1 MMKLFS
7 KKKGVKT
14 ALLTA
19 FLLLGLTCS
28 LPVFSHGATLSN
40 YEGPVVVNVLFP
52 TGDAGEDYTSF
63 VKVLEK
69 SVPKYEGLDG
79 LIRKYYVMT
88 GDNKKAGGVYFWES
102 LQKANAWFNPEWFDY
117 MKTKF
122 GESPSVEY
130 FKAPVIVNN

>member
-1 MMKLFS
+1 MKSLLFKKMS
-7 KKKGVKT
+7 KN
-14 ALLTA
+14 ALLNIL
-19 FLLLGLTCS
+19 FLVGIMS
-28 LPVFSHGATLSN
+28 ASPVFSHGVTLAG

-52 TGDAGEDYTSF
+52 IGDGGKDYPAF

-69 SVPKYEGLDG
+69 SVPKYDGLDG
-79 LIRKYYVMT
+79 LIRKYYLVT

-102 LQKANAWFNPEWFDY
+102 IDKANAWFTPKWFDY
-117 MKTKF
+117 IKTKF

>member
-1 MMKLFS
+1 MKSLLVRITPKVILFNI
-7 KKKGVKT
+7 
-14 ALLTA
+14 
-19 FLLLGLTCS
+19 FLLFGVMS
-28 LPVFSHGATLSN
+28 AFPVFSHGVTLSD

-52 TGDAGEDYTSF
+52 IGDGGKDYPAF

-79 LIRKYYVMT
+79 LIRKYYLVT
-88 GDNKKAGGVYFWES
+88 GDNKKAGGVYFWNS
-102 LQKANAWFNPEWFDY
+102 LEKANAWFTPEWFDY
-117 MKTKF
+117 IKTKF